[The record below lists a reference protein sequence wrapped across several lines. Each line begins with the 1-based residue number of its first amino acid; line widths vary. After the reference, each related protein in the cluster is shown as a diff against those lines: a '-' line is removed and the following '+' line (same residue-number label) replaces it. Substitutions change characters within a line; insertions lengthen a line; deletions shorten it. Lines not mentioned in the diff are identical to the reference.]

1 MANDDRPISPING
14 QPLPVGKPLVA
25 GDSRAK
31 ELQKKSAKSRTENAN
46 FARLMVKAL
55 EREIKAKDG
64 TTMSVAEALVLKQV
78 ELGLKGNQKSFEL
91 CRDTAGQKPV
101 EKVMI
106 AEVDQAVIDEVEA
119 AVLDDAG
126 AGD

>member
-1 MANDDRPISPING
+1 MANNDRPISPING
-14 QPLPVGKPLVA
+14 QPLPVGKPFVA

-31 ELQKKSAKSRTENAN
+31 EMQRKSAKSRTESAN
-46 FARLMVKAL
+46 FAKLMLKAL

-64 TTMSVAEALVLKQV
+64 TSMSVAEALVLKQI

-106 AEVDQAVIDEVEA
+106 AEVDQSIIDEVER
-119 AVLDDAG
+119 AVLD
-126 AGD
+126 